1 MKNVKW
7 VSFLLMICILAG
19 SLLGCTGA
27 KNQKETSGTSQ
38 EQNNGDTTTEKGNT
52 ADTQAATGKVT
63 FWNDKLA
70 NLAET
75 QKRLSDAW
83 TEASGLDIDINSYV
97 DTASYQTAM
106 SQSIDNTD
114 AAPNA
119 FTWWSG
125 EQLEALATSG
135 KLLELDDVWEKI
147 IAMGVSP
154 DIKEALSYN
163 GHAYAVPYSLLNNV
177 CIYNKDAF
185 AKAGITDTPKTFD
198 EFLADCQ
205 KLVDAGITPIGIKN
219 DSWAS
224 FIWFQAL
231 VASYD
236 PNLYLGVCDGSIP
249 YTDERMVEV
258 FKIWKEMFDKG
269 YFADPVA
276 GADNGKR
283 IATGE
288 CAIYIEPQSEVT
300 ILENGYGVVSGE
312 NLDAF
317 ALPSMNGGKAV
328 IFFEVAPMAVPAAI
342 KDQETSKKLLEGYYM
357 DKTQT
362 VTLSE
367 SGIVL
372 TSSVKVED
380 PTLAKISGM
389 AADNQNYQSIL
400 RYYENT
406 PSVLR
411 DYALDELSKFMA
423 GQQDADTTLGN
434 IQIKADEVFKK

>member
-1 MKNVKW
+1 MKNLKW
-7 VSFLLMICILAG
+7 VSFILVICILAG
-19 SLLGCTGA
+19 SFVGCSGG
-27 KNQKETSGTSQ
+27 NSQKETNSTTKV
-38 EQNNGDTTTEKGNT
+38 QNNGDTKEEGDKK
-52 ADTQAATGKVT
+52 ADTPSASGKVT

-70 NLAET
+70 TVAET
-75 QKRLSDAW
+75 AKKLSDAW
-83 TEASGLDIDINSYV
+83 TSSSGLTIDINSYG

-106 SQSIDNTD
+106 SQSIDSAD

-125 EQLEALATSG
+125 EQLETLATSG
-135 KLLELDDVWEKI
+135 KLLELDDVWDKI
-147 IAMGVSP
+147 IEMGVSP
-154 DIKEALSYN
+154 DIKNALSYN

-205 KLVDAGITPIGIKN
+205 KLVDAGITPIGLKN

-236 PNLYLGVCDGSIP
+236 PNLYLGVCDGSIS
-249 YTDERMVEV
+249 YTDERMKEV
-258 FKIWKEMFDKG
+258 FKIWKDMFDKG

-276 GADNGKR
+276 ASDNGKR
-283 IATGE
+283 IALGE
-288 CAIYIEPQSEVT
+288 CAIYIEPQGEVT
-300 ILENGYGVVSGE
+300 VLENSYGLIPGE
-312 NLDAF
+312 NVDAF
-317 ALPSMNGGKAV
+317 ALPSMSGGKSV
-328 IFFEVAPMAVPAAI
+328 VFFEVAPMAIPAAV
-342 KDQETSKKLLEGYYM
+342 KDPDTSKKLLEGYYT
-357 DKTQT
+357 DETQN
-362 VTLSE
+362 VTLTE
-367 SGIVL
+367 EGIVL
-372 TSSVKVED
+372 TSSVKVDD

-389 AADNQNYQSIL
+389 AADTQNYQSIL

-434 IQIKADEVFKK
+434 IQAKADEVFKK

>member
-1 MKNVKW
+1 MKKFKW
-7 VSFLLMICILAG
+7 VSFVLTICILAG
-19 SLLGCTGA
+19 SLAACAGGN
-27 KNQKETSGTSQ
+27 NQKDTGSATVTPSKE
-38 EQNNGDTTTEKGNT
+38 DTTDETP
-52 ADTQAATGKVT
+52 AASGKVT

-70 NLAET
+70 TVAET
-75 QKRLSDAW
+75 AKKLSDAW
-83 TEASGLDIDINSYV
+83 TASSGLVIDVNSYG

-106 SQSIDNTD
+106 SQSIDNAG

-125 EQLEALATSG
+125 EQLETLATSG
-135 KLLELDDVWEKI
+135 KLLELDDVWDKI

-205 KLVDAGITPIGIKN
+205 KLVDAGITPIGLKN

-236 PNLYLGVCDGSIP
+236 PNLYIGVCNGSIKYNDP
-249 YTDERMVEV
+249 KMLEV
-258 FKIWKEMFDKG
+258 FKIWQDMFDKG

-276 GADNGKR
+276 ASDNGKR
-283 IATGE
+283 IALGE
-288 CAIYIEPQSEVT
+288 CAIYIEPQGEIT
-300 ILENGYGVVSGE
+300 GLETGYGLVPGE
-312 NLDAF
+312 NIDVF
-317 ALPSMNGGKAV
+317 ALPSMSGGKAV
-328 IFFEVAPMAVPAAI
+328 VFFEVAPMAVPAVVSDPEA
-342 KDQETSKKLLEGYYM
+342 SKKLLEGYYS
-357 DKTQT
+357 DATQN
-362 VTLSE
+362 VTLKE
-367 SGIVL
+367 EGIVL
-372 TSSVKVED
+372 TSSVKIED
-380 PTLAKISGM
+380 PTLAKVSEM
-389 AADNQNYQSIL
+389 AADTSNYQSIL

-406 PSVLR
+406 PSALR

-423 GQQDADTTLGN
+423 GQQDAGTTLDN
-434 IQIKADEVFKK
+434 IQVKADETFTK